1 MGLLMEL
8 VLEKILRDRVKSTE
22 EFLLTKGGHFLL
34 GDLRKGVKKRTQSV
48 VLGFGSLG
56 SAFRCR

>member
-8 VLEKILRDRVKSTE
+8 VPEEILRDRVKSTE
-22 EFLLTKGGHFLL
+22 EFLLTKRGHFLL
-34 GDLRKGVKKRTQSV
+34 GDQRKRAKKRTQSV

-56 SAFRCR
+56 IAFRCR